1 MKTKLLIAII
11 TLMCLCACSEDVGYN
26 RGHSENDHKGI
37 EYKYGDNWEYAHGKA
52 IDITGQ
58 PDDFTLE
65 FRTMGLQT
73 IVMHDSYKEVNCT
86 ILDTLAIDPETGK
99 ILNKPV
105 YNSEPYLY
113 MQRVHFETNGE
124 KLIKAY
130 FHYSGAESGTSNII
144 LTRE

>member
-1 MKTKLLIAII
+1 MRTKLLIA
-11 TLMCLCACSEDVGYN
+11 TLVTLLLGACSEDTPNQSYG
-26 RGHSENDHKGI
+26 NDPFYKGI

-113 MQRVHFETNGE
+113 MQRVRFETNGE